1 MFEMKKFLQTV
12 GVSILITIIFSVLI
26 GFIQI
31 PSYGWYIALQM
42 LITYGSL
49 GYFAAKWNP
58 KTPYTS
64 AFLGATTISI
74 MSLCISYFMFNI
86 LVFWDPAG
94 IGRSI
99 SLAVILTLLVT
110 SITVFIQQKRAG
122 ATA

>member
-12 GVSILITIIFSVLI
+12 GISVFITIIFSVLI

-49 GYFAAKWNP
+49 GYFAARWNP
-58 KTPYTS
+58 KTPYTA

-99 SLAVILTLLVT
+99 SLAVLLTLLVT